1 MFSLGPL
8 LFCIN
13 KAVKKSMDARS
24 STMNDLIVI
33 QYDDVE
39 NMLTT
44 HQVLEI
50 KIPLLY
56 IAFI

>member
-1 MFSLGPL
+1 
-8 LFCIN
+8 
-13 KAVKKSMDARS
+13 
-24 STMNDLIVI
+24 MNDLIVI
-33 QYDDVE
+33 QSDDVA

-44 HQVLEI
+44 HEVLEI